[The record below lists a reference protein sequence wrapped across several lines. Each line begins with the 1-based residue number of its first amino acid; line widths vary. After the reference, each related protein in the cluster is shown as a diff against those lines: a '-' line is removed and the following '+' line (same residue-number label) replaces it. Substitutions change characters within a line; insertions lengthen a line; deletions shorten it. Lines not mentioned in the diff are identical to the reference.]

1 MPSGGLAGTVGQK
14 TENRKR
20 TKLDLESG
28 SPTKKRPRD
37 KSKTCM
43 LLIFV
48 QNSVLRPTKVYNRI

>member
-28 SPTKKRPRD
+28 SPTKNRESHFMTLPIV
-37 KSKTCM
+37 KSTPVGSM
-43 LLIFV
+43 D
-48 QNSVLRPTKVYNRI
+48 

>member
-28 SPTKKRPRD
+28 SPTKNISNFVFKRIFQIVLTTL
-37 KSKTCM
+37 KTIVM
-43 LLIFV
+43 HT
-48 QNSVLRPTKVYNRI
+48 PK